1 MAKNLITAIALAI
14 AWVGQAQQVQHFS
27 FKSLPVKQVNE
38 LLTRGTISGES
49 GTIGYFTYK
58 KGAVVPVHQHINE
71 QYSVITQGSVKVLVE
86 GKEVIVKAGEG
97 IIIPANVPHS
107 FIALE
112 DNTIDIDF
120 FTPARMD
127 WIAGTDNYFTKTDTK
142 ATVSAKWNGKV
153 TTPEV
158 YATVENAVGNIA
170 YTSQGDL
177 VYSNHPFFNPD
188 IRVVKYD
195 AKAKTS
201 SPFPNLEWNTPRDT
215 DDHYLSNVLGIR
227 NDANGIIWMLDM
239 GQRNAITPKIVG
251 WNTRTDKL
259 ERIYYLPQTAVATT
273 SQPNDM
279 VVDTK
284 HGVFIIADE
293 GIGNGGDGNK
303 AALIVVD
310 MKTGATRRL
319 LEGTR
324 TTLPENTP
332 TVINGKP
339 LAINGKNLLVG
350 ADGITA
356 DAGFEWLYYAPLN
369 GSKIYRVKIDDI
381 LNETFLQAELDKRVE
396 TYSAKPNNGGLSI
409 DAEGNIYL
417 TALETNSIDVVL
429 AKDRSVHRFVIDNN
443 MLWPDGVSYNAAD
456 GYMYVSAAQVHLGE
470 VFNNGQN
477 KATAPFY
484 IFRFKP
490 LVAGVP
496 FR

>member
-1 MAKNLITAIALAI
+1 MAKNLMTAISLTI
-14 AWVGQAQQVQHFS
+14 MWLGQAQQVQHFS
-27 FKSLPVKQVNE
+27 FKDLPVKQVNE

-58 KGAVVPVHQHINE
+58 KGAVVPVHQHNE

-86 GKEVIVKAGEG
+86 GREVIVKAGEG

-120 FTPARMD
+120 FSPARTD
-127 WIAGTDNYFTKTDTK
+127 WIAGTDNYFVKPD
-142 ATVSAKWNGKV
+142 ATTVISSKWNGKV

-177 VYSNHPFFNPD
+177 VYSNHPFFNPE

-195 AKAKTS
+195 AKTKTS
-201 SPFPNLEWNTPRDT
+201 SPFPNVEWNTPRDT
-215 DDHYLSNVLGIR
+215 DDRYLSNVLGIR

-259 ERIYYLPQTAVATT
+259 ERIYYLPQTALAAT

-293 GIGNGGDGNK
+293 GIGNDGDGNK

-310 MKTGATRRL
+310 MKTGTTRRL

-332 TVINGKP
+332 TVINVKM
-339 LAINGKNLLVG
+339 LAVNAKNLLVG

-356 DAGFEWLYYAPLN
+356 DAAFEWLYYAPLN
-369 GSKIYRVKIDDI
+369 GKKIYRVKIDDV
-381 LNETFLQAELDKRVE
+381 LNESISQTELDKSVE
-396 TYSAKPNNGGLSI
+396 TYSAKPNNGGISI
-409 DAEGNIYL
+409 DADGNIYL
-417 TALETNSIDVVL
+417 TALETNSVDVVL
-429 AKDRSVHRFVIDNN
+429 AKDRTVHRLVTDKNL
-443 MLWPDGVSYNAAD
+443 LWPDGVSYNAAD
-456 GYMYVSAAQVHLGE
+456 GYMYVSAAQVHLVE

-477 KATAPFY
+477 KAIAAFY